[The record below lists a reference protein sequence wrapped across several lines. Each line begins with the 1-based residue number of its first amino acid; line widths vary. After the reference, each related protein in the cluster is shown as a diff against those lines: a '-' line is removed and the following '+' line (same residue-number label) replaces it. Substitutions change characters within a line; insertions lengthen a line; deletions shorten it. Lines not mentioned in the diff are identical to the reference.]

1 MVRRLE
7 AVWRD
12 KPACATEKEK
22 VVHVMLL
29 NAVELFL
36 HCFSPVP
43 VLDKMKAETWCCVSK
58 QVVFFLNLTWLYM
71 VISCV
76 VWHNDEGSQPHTRRI
91 ELQIL

>member
-22 VVHVMLL
+22 VVHVM
-29 NAVELFL
+29 

-43 VLDKMKAETWCCVSK
+43 VLDKMKAEIWCRVSK
-58 QVVFFLNLTWLYM
+58 QVVFFYLTGLYNIYIWLYH

-76 VWHNDEGSQPHTRRI
+76 VWHDDEGSQPHT
-91 ELQIL
+91 